1 MNAVVAGDY
10 QGKGIVFIDAKKGI
24 GIVTSPLKK
33 STWIPL
39 TSETIAKYEV
49 IYDDLFTKPGRTF
62 RISVEFK
69 DGKKS
74 LIQLEEKF
82 YKILINKNFA

>member
-10 QGKGIVFIDAKKGI
+10 KGKGIVFIDMKKGI
-24 GIVTSPLKK
+24 GIVTSPFKK
-33 STWIPL
+33 SEWIPL
-39 TSETIAKYEV
+39 TSETVSKYEV
-49 IYDDLFTKPGRTF
+49 VFDEPFSKSGRTL

-74 LIQLEEKF
+74 MIQLEEKF
-82 YKILINKNFA
+82 YKTLMTKCF